1 MRISDWSSDVCSS
14 DLGFLAAVDTD
25 NHRLDLLAGLD
36 AVGPLFVTVA
46 AKIATLDEASCT
58 VFTGLD
64 FKAAIPDFKNRDGNG
79 RALVKAAGRRNNAF
93 TRSTLLQLLHDPRN
107 ARHPYNHDNQ

>member
-14 DLGFLAAVDTD
+14 DLGFLAAVETD
-25 NHRLDLLAGLD
+25 NHRIDLLAGLE
-36 AVGPLFVTVA
+36 AVGTLFVTVA

-64 FKAAIPDFKNRDGNG
+64 FKAAIADFKNRDGNG
-79 RALVKAAGRRNNAF
+79 RALVKDAGRG
-93 TRSTLLQLLHDPRN
+93 RN
-107 ARHPYNHDNQ
+107 ACTRRRDRKRGV